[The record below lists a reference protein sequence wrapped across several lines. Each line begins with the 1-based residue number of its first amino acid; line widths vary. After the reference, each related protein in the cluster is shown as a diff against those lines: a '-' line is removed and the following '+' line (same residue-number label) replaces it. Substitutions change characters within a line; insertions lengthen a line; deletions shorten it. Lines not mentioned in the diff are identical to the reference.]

1 MQTQKKLLEQSFA
14 AERIQLQKSRSFWRK
29 AALAEAAVIG
39 AAVYI
44 YAQR

>member
-14 AERIQLQKSRSFWRK
+14 AERIKLQKSRSFWRK

-44 YAQR
+44 YVRR